1 MNALKKTGFFV
12 LGTFFLFSCTNE
24 DLKNEDPGKDKLQT
38 VPNSLTTTLYLT
50 ADTYLRPSGTETYVL
65 FLHGTQVTLD
75 GAGKVLNGTLVA
87 NTYLLPPKEPGQTF
101 HSPIEFIKFTP
112 VTFIEGKG
120 VVSSGTL
127 AQDTW
132 LKIPKKY
139 ANPATESPILFRL
152 NTKVDFMPDENARV
166 ISGTLANDTYLF
178 PPNAY
183 TSLLF
188 SKWQPVNFDSTNG
201 SVIKGWLAQH
211 TDLRPAGAYFT
222 VLFSG
227 LSPVTFSPTG
237 ISEVTVGTLKND
249 TALSPLGSFGN
260 QITFK
265 AGTQATFAA
274 DGKVQRGTLRYNTYL
289 TISGTNVQQL
299 FYAGTQVT
307 FNNEGMVTG
316 N

>member
-1 MNALKKTGFFV
+1 MLALKKTKLLV
-12 LGTFFLFSCTNE
+12 LGTFFLFSCTNDDAIDNASDSE
-24 DLKNEDPGKDKLQT
+24 KSLMT
-38 VPNSLTTTLYLT
+38 AASLTTTLYLT

-75 GAGKVLNGTLVA
+75 SAGKVLNGTLAV
-87 NTYLLPPKEPGQTF
+87 NTYLFPPKEPTQTYQ
-101 HSPIEFIKFTP
+101 SAIEFIKFTP
-112 VTFIEGKG
+112 VSFVQDKG
-120 VVSSGTL
+120 VVLSGTL

-139 ANPATESPILFRL
+139 ANQATDSPVLFRL
-152 NTKVDFMPDENARV
+152 NTKVDFMPNENARV
-166 ISGTLANDTYLF
+166 SSGTLANDTYLF

-188 SKWQPVNFDSTNG
+188 SKWQPVNFDTANG
-201 SVIKGWLAQH
+201 SVIKGWLAQN

-227 LSPVTFSPTG
+227 LSPVTFSPSG

-249 TALSPLGSFGN
+249 TALQPLGSFGN

-265 AGTQATFAA
+265 AGTQTTFAG

-289 TISGTNVQQL
+289 YIAGTNVQQL

-307 FNNEGMVTG
+307 FNNEGMVIG